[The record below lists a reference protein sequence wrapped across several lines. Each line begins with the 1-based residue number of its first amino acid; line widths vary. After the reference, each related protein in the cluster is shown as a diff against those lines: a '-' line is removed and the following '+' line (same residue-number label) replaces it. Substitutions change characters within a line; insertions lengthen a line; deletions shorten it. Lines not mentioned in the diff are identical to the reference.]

1 MIRGTR
7 IFLRAPEPAD
17 LDFLYQSENDE
28 KLWQVGVLQQPISKF
43 ILEEYLKNATQSL
56 AEAGQLRLMICLA
69 DGQNIGMLDLFE
81 YDPVNHRAGIGI
93 MLLQSFRG
101 QGLAAEALETLKAY
115 AVAQLKLHQLYC
127 YVQTENIPSVGL
139 FSKCGF
145 KTVGT
150 LQQWLRTPEGYS
162 NVYLMQCIL

>member
-7 IFLRAPEPAD
+7 IYLRAPEPED

-28 KLWQVGVLQQPISKF
+28 KLWQVGVLQQPISRF
-43 ILEEYLKNATQSL
+43 TLSEYLKNSSQTL
-56 AEAGQLRLMICLA
+56 EEAGQLRLMICLN

-81 YDPVNHRAGIGI
+81 YDPVNNRAGVGI

-127 YVQTENIPSVGL
+127 HVQTQNIPSVGL

-150 LQQWLRTPEGYS
+150 LQQWLRTPIGYS